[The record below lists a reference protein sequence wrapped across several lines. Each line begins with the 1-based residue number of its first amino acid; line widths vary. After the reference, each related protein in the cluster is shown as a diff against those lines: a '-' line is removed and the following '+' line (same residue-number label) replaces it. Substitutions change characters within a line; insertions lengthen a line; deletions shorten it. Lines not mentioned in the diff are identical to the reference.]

1 MSKDKEL
8 FDLPHEIKKE
18 KIKYILGKTP
28 ERSESTNKEEM
39 LTPTNKEEINWQTN
53 TNTKVSL

>member
-18 KIKYILGKTP
+18 KIQYILGKTP

-39 LTPTNKEEINWQTN
+39 LTPTNKEEIN
-53 TNTKVSL
+53 